1 MSEGV
6 SCLYNGPL
14 KLNSTELVASRN
26 SFVNFSFVRLIVTCT
41 KVRYGPILQKI
52 VADIE
57 ACNKMYLPK
66 SIDCFVDS
74 YNKASVGK
82 RKLR

>member
-14 KLNSTELVASRN
+14 KLNYTELVASRN
-26 SFVNFSFVRLIVTCT
+26 SFVNFSFVRLIVRLTCT
-41 KVRYGPILQKI
+41 KVRYGPILQKG

-66 SIDCFVDS
+66 SIDCCVD
-74 YNKASVGK
+74 G
-82 RKLR
+82 